1 MNCLKRLGVMHGL
14 FFLQENTSYRE
25 KTPGGRCAQI
35 GMEKCRKAGLQYER
49 ILANIIKVG
58 LMEECILKIKH
69 NLQNEGKE
77 YRE

>member
-1 MNCLKRLGVMHGL
+1 M
-14 FFLQENTSYRE
+14 SYRA
-25 KTPGGRCAQI
+25 KKVLRAGCAQI

>member
-1 MNCLKRLGVMHGL
+1 MV
-14 FFLQENTSYRE
+14 FFCGEISPIE
-25 KTPGGRCAQI
+25 KKLWAGAQI

>member
-1 MNCLKRLGVMHGL
+1 MHGL
-14 FFLQENTSYRE
+14 FFYRKIRLIE
-25 KTPGGRCAQI
+25 KKIPGGRCAQI

>member
-1 MNCLKRLGVMHGL
+1 MNCLKKTMRNAWS

-25 KTPGGRCAQI
+25 KTPGGICTQI